1 MRSKRDLI
9 ITTAL
14 TRFRSAGILGSTL
27 QDIAIASGV
36 PLGNLYYY
44 FKTRDEL
51 VLAVLDACEQELS
64 ALLARLDGHAPPD
77 WLNAYFDWLLDN
89 SADAS
94 RLGCPFGTLATE
106 LRAIN
111 DLAAPRAA
119 RTVETYRT
127 AVRTQVQRLGL
138 KLEEGED
145 VFLFVQGAYVVSRV
159 TGDPALFEQSLERLR
174 KRLLSVPNLT

>member
-14 TRFRSAGILGSTL
+14 ARFRSSGILGSTL
-27 QDIAIASGV
+27 QDISTASGV

-64 ALLARLDGHAPPD
+64 ELLARLDGHAPPD
-77 WLNAYFDWLLDN
+77 WLGAYFDWLLN
-89 SADAS
+89 SSAEAS
-94 RLGCPFGTLATE
+94 TLGCPFGTLATE

-111 DLAAPRAA
+111 DPAAPRAA

-127 AVRTQVQRLGL
+127 AVRTQVQQLGL
-138 KLEEGED
+138 TPEEGED

-159 TGDPALFEQSLERLR
+159 AGEPSLFNQSLERLR
-174 KRLLSVPNLT
+174 KRLLSAPNLT